1 MYHSLR
7 TYDKATA
14 PQQQVH
20 KVPMQTQL
28 YGNFVECQLV
38 TCADLLA
45 EVISDPRGPKTKM
58 LRDHLLPLPNP

>member
-1 MYHSLR
+1 
-7 TYDKATA
+7 
-14 PQQQVH
+14 
-20 KVPMQTQL
+20 MQTQL